1 MNLHEHKDEFSQ
13 LIAIT
18 ADRVGIPEDAVKRDY
33 YIVKMMQNLQNSDF
47 ADKCVFKGGTSLSK
61 CYPGSIERFS
71 EDIDLTFIPNPDLNN
86 RKYSKAL
93 KQVENIMTQGFLIEK
108 IESER
113 NDRNKSAYVWPID
126 GDKDSCRIK
135 LEIGSSVRP
144 DPYSI
149 KTMKTYIQEYLE
161 SEGLQDAVAEFGL
174 EEVTVN
180 TLDISRTFLDKVMS
194 VKRHA
199 ICGTLPSKVRHIYDV
214 TVLLRRKDIQEF
226 LNDSEHLKELIRL
239 TKDTDSFYLQKRN
252 ISKEYDPTALYC
264 FEKWNGYFDDEI
276 KNRYESLHE
285 DILYTTEKQNFEDA
299 LEAFRYVSE
308 VFSKIGE

>member
-1 MNLHEHKDEFSQ
+1 
-13 LIAIT
+13 
-18 ADRVGIPEDAVKRDY
+18 
-33 YIVKMMQNLQNSDF
+33 
-47 ADKCVFKGGTSLSK
+47 
-61 CYPGSIERFS
+61 
-71 EDIDLTFIPNPDLNN
+71 
-86 RKYSKAL
+86 
-93 KQVENIMTQGFLIEK
+93 
-108 IESER
+108 
-113 NDRNKSAYVWPID
+113 
-126 GDKDSCRIK
+126 
-135 LEIGSSVRP
+135 
-144 DPYSI
+144 
-149 KTMKTYIQEYLE
+149 MKTYIQEYLE

-285 DILYTTEKQNFEDA
+285 DLLYTTEKQNFEDA